1 MKSKRSIV
9 IVAVVFAL
17 ATFGTGAAVGVS
29 ASRRANSPTIGAAS
43 DAVVPASVTSKR
55 KLKRNFISQD
65 SGSVAVGAGFQPVDA
80 PTTINCPS
88 TPYTSTCTIEAEQHL
103 QVKGSTAGNSW
114 AICTQVDGAFMGEP
128 LCPFLGV
135 VPSDGTLIFG
145 SFAQT
150 KTGVSVGDHTVQTF
164 VYTANGATR
173 SIYEIAYRLYVP

>member
-1 MKSKRSIV
+1 MRSKRSIV

-17 ATFGTGAAVGVS
+17 ATVGTGAAVGVS
-29 ASRRANSPTIGAAS
+29 VSRRANSPTIGATNDPA
-43 DAVVPASVTSKR
+43 VPASVTSKR

-65 SGSVAVGAGFQPVDA
+65 SGSATVGVGFQPVDA

-88 TPYTSTCTIEAEQHL
+88 TPYTSTCTIEAEQHV
-103 QVKGSTAGNSW
+103 QVKGSTTGNSW

-135 VPSDGTLIFG
+135 VPSDGTFTFG

-164 VYTANGATR
+164 LYTANGGAR
-173 SIYEIAYRLYVP
+173 HIYEIAYRLYVP